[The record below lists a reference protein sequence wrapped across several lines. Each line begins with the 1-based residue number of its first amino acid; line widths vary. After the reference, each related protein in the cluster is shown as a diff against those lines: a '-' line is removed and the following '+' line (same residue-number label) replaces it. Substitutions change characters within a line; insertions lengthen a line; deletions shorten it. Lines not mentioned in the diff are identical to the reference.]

1 MAKQHSEYPHVETK
15 LINFETA
22 NKRTVLADIIINV
35 YEIGR
40 IKFEMDINIEINEYL
55 IIKNYISHIRA
66 QYSKCEHCGVSFQ
79 DLHCLELNHKEE
91 HRFERGNK
99 EKRFGLSSISEIVSW
114 CVENTKW
121 TSGEPLALYLLSY
134 ATPFFITSIPE

>member
-1 MAKQHSEYPHVETK
+1 MWQRLSAEILWPWLRQHSEYPHVETK

-55 IIKNYISHIRA
+55 ILIIKNYISHRRRK
-66 QYSKCEHCGVSFQ
+66 YSCRRLMCSM
-79 DLHCLELNHKEE
+79 
-91 HRFERGNK
+91 
-99 EKRFGLSSISEIVSW
+99 S
-114 CVENTKW
+114 
-121 TSGEPLALYLLSY
+121 
-134 ATPFFITSIPE
+134 

>member
-1 MAKQHSEYPHVETK
+1 MWQRLSAEILWQWLRQHSEYPHVETK

-55 IIKNYISHIRA
+55 IIKNYISHRRRK
-66 QYSKCEHCGVSFQ
+66 YSCRRLMCSM
-79 DLHCLELNHKEE
+79 
-91 HRFERGNK
+91 
-99 EKRFGLSSISEIVSW
+99 S
-114 CVENTKW
+114 
-121 TSGEPLALYLLSY
+121 
-134 ATPFFITSIPE
+134 